1 MCVRASNMAD
11 TPTDRDRVFLD
22 GLGKVMMCAHKH
34 GCNDVVRFIRAKHGN
49 KLLVYIKEQL
59 DEAVAFHARLFTEVR
74 EDDEILQTQ

>member
-1 MCVRASNMAD
+1 MRASDMAD
-11 TPTDRDRVFLD
+11 SPTDRDRAFLD

-59 DEAVAFHARLFTEVR
+59 DEAVAFHARLFPEIR
-74 EDDEILQTQ
+74 EDEEAYETQ